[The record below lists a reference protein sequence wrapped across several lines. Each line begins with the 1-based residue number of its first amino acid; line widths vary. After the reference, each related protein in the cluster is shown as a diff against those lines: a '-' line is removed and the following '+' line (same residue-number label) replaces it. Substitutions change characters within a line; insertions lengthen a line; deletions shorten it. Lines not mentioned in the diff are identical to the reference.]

1 MELNP
6 AGLSAAYQ
14 QGLSVETA
22 QRFQSDPLAGMLVMD
37 TDRAGAS
44 AEAAALDAVNRAVV

>member
-37 TDRAGAS
+37 TDRADAS